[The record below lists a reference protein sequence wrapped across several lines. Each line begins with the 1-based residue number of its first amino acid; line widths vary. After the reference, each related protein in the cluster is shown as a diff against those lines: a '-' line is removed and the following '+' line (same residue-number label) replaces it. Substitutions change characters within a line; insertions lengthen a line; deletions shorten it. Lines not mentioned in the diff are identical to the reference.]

1 METQV
6 KLTKLAACAGCGA
19 KMGAGTLAK
28 MLDGFKTHADPRLI
42 VGYDKSDDASVYVL
56 SEEQALIQTTDFFP
70 PIVDDP
76 YLYGRIAATNA
87 LSDVYAMGGEPKLAL
102 NILCAA
108 ETMKDETIREILRGG
123 YDAAYEAGAIITGGH
138 TIKGAEPIYGLAV
151 SGFVRPDKVLTNSGA
166 RPGDVLLLT
175 KPLGVGILTTA
186 AKADMVPGEVMDR
199 IYQQMATLNKTA
211 RDIMV
216 EYPVHSCTDITGFGL
231 LGHSYEMAQGSDVEL
246 ELEVD
251 AIDLIQ
257 EALEFANM
265 GLLPAGMYRNR
276 AFAEAGVDAGET
288 ALCKQDLLYD
298 PQTAGGLLMAVD
310 PADAEA
316 LYRELQ
322 GCVPSAQRIGVVKA
336 YRGGKRI
343 FLR

>member
-1 METQV
+1 M
-6 KLTKLAACAGCGA
+6 
-19 KMGAGTLAK
+19 
-28 MLDGFKTHADPRLI
+28 
-42 VGYDKSDDASVYVL
+42 
-56 SEEQALIQTTDFFP
+56 IQTVDFFT

-76 YLYGRIAATNA
+76 YTFGQIAAANA

-102 NILCAA
+102 NIAA
-108 ETMKDETIREILRGG
+108 FPNCLDPEILGEILRGG
-123 YDAAYEAGAIITGGH
+123 ADKVMEAGASLAGGH
-138 TIKGAEPIYGLAV
+138 TIQDDEPKYGLCVTGFVNPASMWKNIGAE
-151 SGFVRPDKVLTNSGA
+151 T
-166 RPGDVLLLT
+166 GDVLILT
-175 KPLGVGILTTA
+175 KPLGTGILSTA
-186 AKADMVPGEVMDR
+186 VKGEMASEEETAYAASV
-199 IYQQMATLNKTA
+199 MATLNRYA
-211 RDIMV
+211 RDKVADLQI
-216 EYPVHSCTDITGFGL
+216 HACTDVTGFGL

-251 AIDLIQ
+251 AIDLIP

-276 AFAEAGVDAGET
+276 AFAEVGVDAGET
-288 ALCKQDLLYD
+288 ALCRQDLLYD

-316 LYRELQ
+316 LHRELQ
-322 GCVPSAQRIGVVKA
+322 GRVPSAQRIGVVKA